1 MLRYSGFLS
10 EVSVPNRL
18 KSRVDNLRFYDA
30 PSWQNKDVAGSVD
43 AGLGFTIDAKITVNG
58 SSQYKVHNSK
68 GKTYYVTANEA
79 YVYVK

>member
-1 MLRYSGFLS
+1 SSIVGKRV
-10 EVSVPNRL
+10 VSKVN
-18 KSRVDNLRFYDA
+18 NLRFYNA
-30 PSWQNKDVAGSVD
+30 PSWQDKDVEGSVD
-43 AGLGFTIDAKITVNG
+43 VGLGFTIDAKVTVNG